1 MQLCAAGRPAQ
12 HHDFNHCGDEE
23 GVRPVERDGCPHSGR
38 NVRRH
43 SQPRNSSDHHAIMPS
58 IHPSIH
64 PSSLLFPISPCL
76 APDCHIS
83 PPPAKPQAR
92 LVSRRPARSLFA
104 PRACAASV
112 STRKGGGGAGAG
124 SAEQRIGR
132 LSHHPLPTYLPTY
145 LPTSVISSPV
155 RSIEASRPSPDLKR
169 WRQCGKRDD
178 PGPECLSS
186 PRVGPVPAAGPPA
199 CRNFASVPDRRRNAS
214 APSHARSEGE
224 KKKVG
229 DRAGKAGAR
238 HNEQSLTAPAIA
250 TKKARATSLPRGTRT
265 FAW

>member
-38 NVRRH
+38 NVRQH

-124 SAEQRIGR
+124 SAEQRIG
-132 LSHHPLPTYLPTY
+132 P
-145 LPTSVISSPV
+145 
-155 RSIEASRPSPDLKR
+155 SRPSPDLKR